1 MKKTNPNSP
10 TPKSLHIFKNV
21 HEEMR
26 SLIHDQLRGAAQR
39 LLYDIF
45 DEELQELCGKPF
57 ARKVGGLCH
66 RAGSDPGSVL
76 LQGQRVLVKKPR
88 IKRDGREVE
97 LTSYGALQNF
107 DLLSDKVTRHMIAGV
122 STRNYEGLLDEVAG
136 SVGLKKT
143 TVSRAFKNGSKE
155 LLEALNSRSLKKE
168 SFFCMMIDSTNI
180 GERAVM
186 TVLGITTEGKKMVLG
201 IRDGNTENWQV
212 CRDLFHDLVDR
223 GLNTEVPILFVVDG
237 GKAIRKAI
245 RKLYGDNCAIQR
257 CTIHKLR
264 NIEEYLPK
272 QYHGELR
279 RRMKRMHSM
288 SAYDDALKEHDS
300 LLKFL
305 ESINHQAAESLRE
318 ASFETLTAIKLRAPE
333 LLRKTIMNTN
343 PIESI
348 FDRIKTN
355 CSRVKNWQN
364 SPDQV
369 PRWAATFATEAEK
382 HFRTI
387 KGFKQIPLVVAELE
401 NLNLQEK
408 LEIA

>member
-1 MKKTNPNSP
+1 MKKSVTKSP
-10 TPKSLHIFKNV
+10 TNKPLHIATNV
-21 HEEMR
+21 HEQMR
-26 SLIHDQLRGAAQR
+26 SLIQDQLRGAAQR

-45 DEELQELCGKPF
+45 NEELTELCGEPF

-76 LQGQRVLVKKPR
+76 LSGQRVSVRKPRVKK
-88 IKRDGREVE
+88 DGKEVD
-97 LTSYGALQNF
+97 LVSYQALQDF
-107 DLLSDKVTRHMIAGV
+107 DLLSEKVTRHMIAGV
-122 STRNYEGLLDEVAG
+122 STRNYEGLLDEVTG
-136 SVGLKKT
+136 SVGLKKS

-155 LLEALNSRSLKKE
+155 LLESLNSRSLKKE

-186 TVLGITTEGKKMVLG
+186 TVLGITTGGKKMILG

-212 CRDLFHDLVDR
+212 CRDLFHDLARR
-223 GLNTEVPILFVVDG
+223 GLDTSVPVLFVVDG

-245 RKLYGDNCAIQR
+245 KKLYGDNCAIQR
-257 CTIHKLR
+257 CTLHKLR
-264 NIEEYLPK
+264 NIQEYLPK
-272 QYHGELR
+272 QFHSELQKR
-279 RRMKRMHSM
+279 WKRMHSM
-288 SAYDDALKEHDS
+288 TTFEDAIKEHDA

-305 ESINHQAAESLRE
+305 ESINLQAAESLRE
-318 ASFETLTAIKLRAPE
+318 ARLETLTAIKLRAPQ

-348 FDRIKTN
+348 FDRIKSN

-382 HFRTI
+382 SFRTI
-387 KGFKQIPLVVAELE
+387 KGFKEIPLVVEALSS
-401 NLNLQEK
+401 LNLQQSM
-408 LEIA
+408 EIA

>member
-1 MKKTNPNSP
+1 MSSNTLGKQQLD
-10 TPKSLHIFKNV
+10 SLSQILNA
-21 HEEMR
+21 EGE
-26 SLIHDQLRGAAQR
+26 LRGDEDYGF
-39 LLYDIF
+39 YDINVMNWDYGF
-45 DEELQELCGKPF
+45 EKDSKTGEEFLV
-57 ARKVGGLCH
+57 AY
-66 RAGSDPGSVL
+66 RAVFNRD
-76 LQGQRVLVKKPR
+76 QGYCT
-88 IKRDGREVE
+88 
-97 LTSYGALQNF
+97 TSYSFEERLTEMPSFKIPMKHF
-107 DLLSDKVTRHMIAGV
+107 DRKKVAAWTESR
-122 STRNYEGLLDEVAG
+122 RKEGRV
-136 SVGLKKT
+136 
-143 TVSRAFKNGSKE
+143 
-155 LLEALNSRSLKKE
+155 
-168 SFFCMMIDSTNI
+168 
-180 GERAVM
+180 
-186 TVLGITTEGKKMVLG
+186 
-201 IRDGNTENWQV
+201 
-212 CRDLFHDLVDR
+212 LFHDLVDR

-279 RRMKRMHSM
+279 RRMKHMHSM

-318 ASFETLTAIKLRAPE
+318 ANFETLTAIKLRAPE
-333 LLRKTIMNTN
+333 LLRNTIMNTN
-343 PIESI
+343 HPIESI

-369 PRWAATFATEAEK
+369 LRWAATFETEAEK

-387 KGFKQIPLVVAELE
+387 KGFKQIPLVIAELE

>member
-1 MKKTNPNSP
+1 MKNPNSNSP
-10 TPKSLHIFKNV
+10 ISKTLHIAQNV
-21 HEEMR
+21 HDQMR
-26 SLIHDQLRGAAQR
+26 SLIQDQLRGAAQR
-39 LLYDIF
+39 LLYDLF
-45 DEELQELCGKPF
+45 DEELTELCGKPF
-57 ARKVGGLCH
+57 ARKIGGLCH

-76 LQGQRVLVKKPR
+76 LSGQRVLVRKPR
-88 IKRDGREVE
+88 VKRDGQEVE
-97 LTSYGALQNF
+97 LNSYGALQDF
-107 DLLSDKVTRHMIAGV
+107 DLLSNKVTKHMIAGV
-122 STRNYEGLLDEVAG
+122 STRNYEGLLDEISG

-155 LLEALNSRSLKKE
+155 LLESLNSRSLKNE

-180 GERAVM
+180 GDRAVM
-186 TVLGITTEGKKMVLG
+186 TVLGITTGGKKMVLG

-223 GLNTEVPILFVVDG
+223 GLNTEVPILFVIDG

-245 RKLYGDNCAIQR
+245 KKLYGDNCAIQR

-272 QYHGELR
+272 QFHSELKR
-279 RRMKRMHSM
+279 RWKRIHSM
-288 SAYDDALKEHDS
+288 TTFEDSLKEHDS

-318 ASFETLTAIKLRAPE
+318 ANLETLTAIKLRAPQ
-333 LLRKTIMNTN
+333 LLRDTIMNTN
-343 PIESI
+343 PLESI
-348 FDRIKTN
+348 FDKIKSN
-355 CSRVKNWQN
+355 SRRVKNWQS
-364 SPDQV
+364 SPDQI

-387 KGFKQIPLVVAELE
+387 KGFKQIPLVTAELS
-401 NLNLQEK
+401 NFNLQEK
-408 LEIA
+408 LQIA

>member
-10 TPKSLHIFKNV
+10 TQKSLHIVKDV

-26 SLIHDQLRGAAQR
+26 NLINDQLRGAAQR
-39 LLYDIF
+39 LLYDLF
-45 DEELQELCGKPF
+45 NEELTELCGKPF
-57 ARKVGGLCH
+57 ARKIGGLCH
-66 RAGSDPGSVL
+66 RTGSDPGSVL
-76 LQGQRVLVKKPR
+76 LQGQRVLIKKPR

-97 LTSYGALQNF
+97 LTSYGALQDF

-136 SVGLKKT
+136 SVGLKKS

-245 RKLYGDNCAIQR
+245 RKLYGHNCAIQR

-272 QYHGELR
+272 QFHGELR

-288 SAYDDALKEHDS
+288 TNYDDALKEHQA
-300 LLKFL
+300 LEEFL
-305 ESINHQAAESLRE
+305 ETINHQAAESLRE
-318 ASFETLTAIKLRAPE
+318 AKLETLTAIKLRASE

-355 CSRVKNWQN
+355 CARVKNWKN

-387 KGFKQIPLVVAELE
+387 KGFKQIPLVTAELAT
-401 NLNLQEK
+401 LNLQEK